1 MGMGQ
6 VCPRHA
12 RLHPHVHH
20 AHRSQHVLILHAHPA
35 RACPHCMRRHPR
47 KIIKMT
53 GKNKV
58 TVQMHDSKQYF
69 TFEHALQSFVPLSA

>member
-1 MGMGQ
+1 VVNAVGRF
-6 VCPRHA
+6 VRIP
-12 RLHPHVHH
+12 P
-20 AHRSQHVLILHAHPA
+20 SQWPELSKAGWVG
-35 RACPHCMRRHPR
+35 

-58 TVQMHDSKQYF
+58 TVQMHDSKQHF

>member
-1 MGMGQ
+1 MTVENAVGRF
-6 VCPRHA
+6 VRIP
-12 RLHPHVHH
+12 P
-20 AHRSQHVLILHAHPA
+20 SQWPELSTAGWVG
-35 RACPHCMRRHPR
+35 

-69 TFEHALQSFVPLSA
+69 TFEHALKSFVPLSA

>member
-1 MGMGQ
+1 
-6 VCPRHA
+6 
-12 RLHPHVHH
+12 
-20 AHRSQHVLILHAHPA
+20 
-35 RACPHCMRRHPR
+35 MRRHPR